1 MAAGRSWSEAPVPHY
16 LSLSNGSGHL
26 LYVNNATLFAVPF
39 DLATLETRGT
49 AVPAPPL
56 TVTTHW
62 FTTSSPEPVKIF
74 LHLTD
79 EAGNIVAQWDGLGA
93 KWQGWRPQS
102 LLRHTH
108 AIPLPADLP
117 PGRYEVR
124 LGLYNPEN
132 GRRLPTTAGQDSIVL
147 GDVLIESA
155 P

>member
-1 MAAGRSWSEAPVPHY
+1 MDDGRKRPRVEFAAAGGAI
-16 LSLSNGSGHL
+16 GL
-26 LYVNNATLFAVPF
+26 LNWVV
-39 DLATLETRGT
+39 DET
-49 AVPAPPL
+49 AVPAQTL

-62 FTTSSPEPVKIF
+62 FKTSSPEPVKIF

-102 LLRHTH
+102 LLRQAH